1 MAIIPVTLSW
11 LPLLALLSLPFLSLC
26 LLYLKKKTIKQAKLP
41 PGPPRL
47 PIIGNLH
54 QLGKLH
60 HQSLFQLSR
69 KYGPVMLLKLGTTP
83 TIVISSANMAKEVL
97 KTHDID
103 FCSRPSSP
111 GTKRLAYNFL
121 DVAFTP
127 YSDQWQH
134 TNRLFVSELFNS
146 NRAKLFWRAREIEI
160 DNLISSLLLASP
172 SPVNLDQKFYALVDG
187 VLCSAAFGKSY
198 RGKQF
203 KGQNLEDV
211 LAETLKMLSSLSAED
226 FFPWIGWIIDIIT
239 GYQTR
244 LDKCFNNL
252 DDYFQMVLEEHL
264 HQDMPKS
271 DCEDLVTSLVRLSKD
286 KTGAFCLTN
295 NHIKAILLD
304 TFIGGTDTSA
314 ITMVWAM
321 SEIVKNPRLGLKIR

>member
-1 MAIIPVTLSW
+1 MAVIPLTLSW
-11 LPLLALLSLPFLSLC
+11 LPVLALLSLPFLSLC
-26 LLYLKKKTIKQAKLP
+26 LLYRKKTVKQAKLP

-54 QLGKLH
+54 QLGKLP
-60 HQSLFQLSR
+60 HQSLLQLSR
-69 KYGPVMLLKLGTTP
+69 KYGPVMLLKLCNTP
-83 TIVISSANMAKEVL
+83 TVVISSANMAKEVL

-111 GTKRLAYNFL
+111 GTKRLTYNFL

-127 YSDQWQH
+127 YSNQWQS

-146 NRAKLFWRAREIEI
+146 KRAKLFWHAREVEI
-160 DNLISSLLLASP
+160 DNLINSLLIDSP

-187 VLCSAAFGKSY
+187 VLCSVAFGKSY

-203 KGQNLEDV
+203 KGQTLEDV
-211 LAETLKMLSSLSAED
+211 LVETSKILSSLSAED

-239 GYQTR
+239 GYQAR
-244 LDKCFNNL
+244 IDKCFNNL

-264 HQDMPKS
+264 YQDMPKG
-271 DCEDLVTSLVRLSKD
+271 DCDDLVTSLIRLSKD
-286 KTGAFCLTN
+286 ETSAFCLTN
-295 NHIKAILLD
+295 NHIKAIL
-304 TFIGGTDTSA
+304 
-314 ITMVWAM
+314 MVKLLLISSSNYM
-321 SEIVKNPRLGLKIR
+321 HLFSKLLRVLKIM